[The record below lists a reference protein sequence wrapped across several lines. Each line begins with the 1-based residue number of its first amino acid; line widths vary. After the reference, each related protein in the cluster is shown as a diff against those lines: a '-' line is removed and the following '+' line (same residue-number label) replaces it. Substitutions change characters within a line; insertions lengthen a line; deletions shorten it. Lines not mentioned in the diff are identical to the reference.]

1 MKSLSGLSSLERTAF
16 YICAALLALAVLV
29 LAFLL
34 AMTQPRFATP
44 LVNRALNAWGPDG
57 AKVASAH
64 LRFPAL
70 GTLAVSGADVPGL
83 AEVETGAL
91 SANLFGF
98 LPGVPWLSDVSAR
111 NGRINLA
118 GSGNK
123 NNTARPDVRKWVD
136 HIDVANI
143 DLAFNAD
150 KPERTLKLVS
160 AKGSVQSGNVTLHA
174 TGADSEV
181 RFEGTAKASKSDTLG
196 GRVRIKGDN
205 MADLARL
212 VGLAAPDTPP
222 YNLTAQLS
230 IEPGAYDL
238 DDIAGTVGDSDLA
251 GSILVDLDQDTPYIT
266 ADIKSHQLDFDDL
279 GVIFAL
285 PFGTGNGETVGK
297 AQRRAK
303 QAYQRGNRLIPNI
316 EIDFARL
323 DAVDGKVHYVADT
336 VINSTLDLTGV
347 ELDFDITG
355 RVVKAK
361 LARFAFDEGTITA
374 YATLDGTQQPAQT
387 NVVGSLDHVALASLS
402 LDKIARGNVDGQFKA
417 DMSGNR
423 LRDAF
428 GRANGSLS
436 LWSTD
441 TQVLAL
447 GSEALGLD
455 IGEALVLLASEDKA
469 DPVFTP
475 ARCLAVVM
483 DINKGIGTLNP
494 AVLDTEDS
502 LIVMKGDVDFET
514 EALDIKIRSD
524 AKDASWGTL
533 VGNVSLG
540 GTLRNPSVNPLN
552 GKAVLQVGL
561 AVVLANVAGPLAALP
576 FIETGSGQDAPCGA
590 LLSRAKNAQGEG

>member
-16 YICAALLALAVLV
+16 YICAALLTLAVLV

-44 LVNRALNAWGPDG
+44 VVNRALNAWGPDG
-57 AKVASAH
+57 ARVASAH

-70 GTLAVSGADVPGL
+70 STLVLSGADVPQL
-83 AEVETGAL
+83 AEVKTGAL
-91 SANLFGF
+91 SANVFGF
-98 LPGVPWLSDVSAR
+98 LPGIPWLSEVSAR
-111 NGRINLA
+111 DGRISLA
-118 GSGNK
+118 GSDDSK
-123 NNTARPDVRKWVD
+123 DSARPDLRKWVD
-136 HIDVANI
+136 YIDLANI
-143 DLAFNAD
+143 DLAFNPE

-160 AKGSVQSGNVTLHA
+160 AEGSVQNGNVTLHA

-181 RFEGTAKASKSDTLG
+181 RFEGSAKASGGSTLG

-205 MADLARL
+205 MADIARF

-222 YNLTAQLS
+222 YNLTAQLA
-230 IEPGAYDL
+230 IKPGAYDM

-251 GSILVDLDQDTPYIT
+251 GSILVDLDKDTPYIT

-303 QAYQRGNRLIPNI
+303 QAYQRGTRLIPNI

-336 VINSTLDLTGV
+336 VINSTLDLTGA

-355 RVVKAK
+355 RVVKAE

-374 YATLDGTQQPAQT
+374 YATIDGTQQPAQT
-387 NVVGSLDHVALASLS
+387 HVLGTLDNVALSSLS
-402 LDKIARGNVDGQFKA
+402 LGKIARGDVDGQFKA

-423 LRDAF
+423 LRDAV
-428 GRANGSLS
+428 GRANGSFS
-436 LWSTD
+436 FWSTD

-455 IGEALVLLASEDKA
+455 IGEALVLLAAEDRT

-483 DINKGIGTLNP
+483 DINKGMATLNP

-502 LIVMKGDVDFET
+502 LIVMKGDIDLGT
-514 EALDIKIRSD
+514 EELDIKIRSD

-533 VGNVSLG
+533 VGNISLG
-540 GTLRNPSVNPLN
+540 GTLRNPSINPLN

-561 AVVLANVAGPLAALP
+561 AVVLAQVAGPLAALP
-576 FIETGSGQDAPCGA
+576 FMETGGGEDAPCGA
-590 LLSRAKNAQGEG
+590 LLSRARNAQG

>member
-16 YICAALLALAVLV
+16 YICAALLTLAVLV

-44 LVNRALNAWGPDG
+44 VVNRALNAWGPDG
-57 AKVASAH
+57 ARVASAH
-64 LRFPAL
+64 LAFPRL
-70 GTLAVSGADVPGL
+70 STLVLSGADVPQL
-83 AEVETGAL
+83 AEVKTGAL
-91 SANLFGF
+91 SANVLGF
-98 LPGVPWLSDVSAR
+98 LPGIPWLSEVSAR
-111 NGRINLA
+111 DGRISLA
-118 GSGNK
+118 GSDDK
-123 NNTARPDVRKWVD
+123 DSARPDVRKWVD
-136 HIDVANI
+136 HIDLANI
-143 DLAFNAD
+143 DLAFNPE

-160 AKGSVQSGNVTLHA
+160 AEGSVQNGNVTLHA

-181 RFEGTAKASKSDTLG
+181 RFEGSAKASGGSTLG

-205 MADLARL
+205 MADIARL

-222 YNLTAQLS
+222 YNLTAQLA
-230 IEPGAYDL
+230 IKPGAYDL

-251 GSILVDLDQDTPYIT
+251 GSILVDLDKETPYIT
-266 ADIKSHQLDFDDL
+266 ADIKSNQLDFDDL

-297 AQRRAK
+297 AQRQAK
-303 QAYQRGNRLIPNI
+303 EAYQRDSRLIPNI

-323 DAVDGKVHYVADT
+323 DAVDGQVHYVADT

-347 ELDFDITG
+347 ELDFTITG

-361 LARFAFDEGTITA
+361 LARFAFNEGTITA

-402 LDKIARGNVDGQFKA
+402 LDKIARGNVDGEFKA

-436 LWSTD
+436 IWSTD

-455 IGEALVLLASEDKA
+455 LGEALVLLASEDKA

-475 ARCLAVVM
+475 ARCLAVVV

-502 LIVMKGDVDFET
+502 LIVMKGDVDLET

-540 GTLRNPSVNPLN
+540 GTLRQPSVNPLN

-561 AVVLANVAGPLAALP
+561 AVVLAQVAGPLAALP

>member
-16 YICAALLALAVLV
+16 YICAALLTLAVLV

-70 GTLAVSGADVPGL
+70 GTLAVSGADVPQL
-83 AEVETGAL
+83 ADIESGAL
-91 SANLFGF
+91 SANVFGF
-98 LPGVPWLSDVSAR
+98 LPGIPWLSRVSAR
-111 NGRINLA
+111 DGRISLA
-118 GSGNK
+118 GSDDK
-123 NNTARPDVRKWVD
+123 DSARPDVRKWVD
-136 HIDVANI
+136 HIDIANI
-143 DLAFNAD
+143 ALAFNPD

-160 AKGSVQSGNVTLHA
+160 ATGSVQNGTVALHA

-181 RFEGTAKASKSDTLG
+181 RFEGTAKASKNDTLG

-279 GVIFAL
+279 GIIFAL

-297 AQRRAK
+297 AQREAK
-303 QAYQRGNRLIPNI
+303 EAYNRDSRLIPNI

-323 DAVDGKVHYVADT
+323 DAVDGEVHYVADT

-361 LARFAFDEGTITA
+361 LARFAFNEGTITA
-374 YATLDGTQQPAQT
+374 YATIDGTQQPAQT
-387 NVVGSLDHVALASLS
+387 NVLGTLDHVALASLS

-436 LWSTD
+436 IWSTD
-441 TQVLAL
+441 TKVLAL

-455 IGEALVLLASEDKA
+455 IGEALVLLASEDRA

-502 LIVMKGDVDFET
+502 LILMKGDVDFET

-533 VGNVSLG
+533 VGNISLG
-540 GTLRNPSVNPLN
+540 GTLRHPSANPVN

-561 AVVLANVAGPLAALP
+561 AVVLAQVAGPLAALP

-590 LLSRAKNAQGEG
+590 LLSRAKNSQNEG

>member
-16 YICAALLALAVLV
+16 YICAALLTLAVLV

-70 GTLAVSGADVPGL
+70 GTLAVSGADVPQL
-83 AEVETGAL
+83 AEVKTGAV
-91 SANLFGF
+91 SANIFGF
-98 LPGVPWLSDVSAR
+98 LPGVPWLSEVTAR
-111 NGRINLA
+111 DGRISLA
-118 GSGNK
+118 GSGNT

-136 HIDVANI
+136 RIDVANI
-143 DLAFNAD
+143 DLAFNPD

-174 TGADSEV
+174 TGAESEV
-181 RFEGTAKASKSDTLG
+181 RFEGTAKASKNDTLG

-222 YNLTAQLS
+222 YNLTAQLA
-230 IEPGAYDL
+230 IKPGAYDL

-279 GVIFAL
+279 GIIFAL

-297 AQRRAK
+297 AQREAK
-303 QAYQRGNRLIPNI
+303 EAYNRDSRLIPNI

-323 DAVDGKVHYVADT
+323 DAVDGEVHYIADT

-361 LARFAFDEGTITA
+361 LARFAFNEGTITA
-374 YATLDGTQQPAQT
+374 YATIDGTHQT
-387 NVVGSLDHVALASLS
+387 NVLGTLDHVALASLS

-436 LWSTD
+436 IWSTD
-441 TQVLAL
+441 TKVLAL

-455 IGEALVLLASEDKA
+455 IGEALVLLASEDRA

-502 LIVMKGDVDFET
+502 LILMKGDVDFET

-533 VGNVSLG
+533 VGNISLG
-540 GTLRNPSVNPLN
+540 GTLRHPSANPVN

-561 AVVLANVAGPLAALP
+561 AVVLAQVAGPLAALP

-590 LLSRAKNAQGEG
+590 LLSRAKNSQSEG

>member
-1 MKSLSGLSSLERTAF
+1 MKSPSGLSSLERTAF
-16 YICAALLALAVLV
+16 YVCAALLALAMLA

-44 LVNRALNAWGPDG
+44 LINRALNTWGPDG
-57 AKVASAH
+57 AEVASAH

-70 GTLAVSGADVPGL
+70 GTLTISGADVPDL
-83 AEVETGAL
+83 AEVEKGAL
-91 SANLFGF
+91 SANFFGF
-98 LPGVPWLSDVSAR
+98 LPGVPWLSEVSAR
-111 NGRINLA
+111 DGRISLA
-118 GSGNK
+118 GSGDDK
-123 NNTARPDVRKWVD
+123 DSARLDVRKWVD
-136 HIDVANI
+136 QIDIANI
-143 DLAFNAD
+143 DLAFDPD

-160 AKGSVQSGNVTLHA
+160 AKGSVQSGDVALHA
-174 TGADSEV
+174 TGAESEV
-181 RFEGTAKASKSDTLG
+181 RFEGSAKASGGSTLG

-205 MADLARL
+205 MADIARL

-222 YNLTAQLS
+222 YNLTAQLA
-230 IEPGAYDL
+230 IKPGAYDM

-251 GSILVDLDQDTPYIT
+251 GSILVDLDKDTPYIT

-303 QAYQRGNRLIPNI
+303 QAYQRGTRLIPNI

-336 VINSTLDLTGV
+336 VINSTLDLTGA

-355 RVVKAK
+355 RVVKAE

-374 YATLDGTQQPAQT
+374 YATIDGTQQPAQT
-387 NVVGSLDHVALASLS
+387 HVLGTLDNVALSSLS
-402 LDKIARGNVDGQFKA
+402 LGKIARGDVDGQFKA

-423 LRDAF
+423 LRDAV
-428 GRANGSLS
+428 GRANGSFS
-436 LWSTD
+436 FWSTD

-455 IGEALVLLASEDKA
+455 IGEALVLLAAEDRT

-483 DINKGIGTLNP
+483 DINKGMATLNP

-502 LIVMKGDVDFET
+502 LIVMKGDIDLGT
-514 EALDIKIRSD
+514 EELDIKIRSD

-533 VGNVSLG
+533 VGNISLG
-540 GTLRNPSVNPLN
+540 GTLRNPSINPLN

-561 AVVLANVAGPLAALP
+561 AVVLAQVAGPLAALP
-576 FIETGSGQDAPCGA
+576 FMETGGGEDAPCGA
-590 LLSRAKNAQGEG
+590 LLSRARNAQG

>member
-1 MKSLSGLSSLERTAF
+1 MKSLSGLSPLERTAF
-16 YICAALLALAVLV
+16 YICAALLTLAVIVLV
-29 LAFLL
+29 FLL
-34 AMTQPRFATP
+34 AMTQPRFAKP
-44 LVNRALNAWGPDG
+44 VVNRALNAWGPDG

-64 LRFPAL
+64 LRFPRL
-70 GTLAVSGADVPGL
+70 STLALSGADVPQL
-83 AEVETGAL
+83 ADIKTGAL
-91 SANLFGF
+91 TANIFGF
-98 LPGVPWLSDVSAR
+98 LPGIPWLSDVSAR
-111 NGRINLA
+111 DGRISLA
-118 GSGNK
+118 GSDDK
-123 NNTARPDVRKWVD
+123 DSARPDVRKWID
-136 HIDVANI
+136 HIDIANI
-143 DLAFNAD
+143 DLAFNPD

-160 AKGSVQSGNVTLHA
+160 AKGSVQNGTVTLHA

-181 RFEGTAKASKSDTLG
+181 RFEGSAKASGGSTLG

-222 YNLTAQLS
+222 YNLTAQLA
-230 IEPGAYDL
+230 IKPGAYDL

-251 GSILVDLDQDTPYIT
+251 GSILVDLDKETPYIT
-266 ADIKSHQLDFDDL
+266 ADIKSNQLDFDDL
-279 GVIFAL
+279 GIIFAL

-297 AQRRAK
+297 AQREAK
-303 QAYQRGNRLIPNI
+303 EAYNRDTRLIPNI

-323 DAVDGKVHYVADT
+323 DAVDGQVHYVADT

-347 ELDFDITG
+347 ELDFTITG
-355 RVVKAK
+355 RLVKAK

-387 NVVGSLDHVALASLS
+387 NVLGKLDHVALASLS
-402 LDKIARGNVDGQFKA
+402 LGRIARGNVDGEFKA

-455 IGEALVLLASEDKA
+455 LGEALVLLASEDKA

-475 ARCLAVVM
+475 ARCLAVVV

-502 LIVMKGDVDFET
+502 LIVMKGDVDLET

-540 GTLRNPSVNPLN
+540 GTLRQPSINPLN

-561 AVVLANVAGPLAALP
+561 AVVLAQVAGPLAALP
-576 FIETGSGQDAPCGA
+576 FIETGSGKDAPCGA